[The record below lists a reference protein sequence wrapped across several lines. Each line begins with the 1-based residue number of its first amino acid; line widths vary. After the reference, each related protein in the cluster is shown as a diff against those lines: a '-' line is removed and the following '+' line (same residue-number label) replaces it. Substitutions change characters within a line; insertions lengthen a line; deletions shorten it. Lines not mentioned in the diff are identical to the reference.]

1 MSIPGFTAETSLY
14 RMRTAFGTIGSD
26 SFLPGAGAVVPQLPT
41 LGCGECTPLTWPDG
55 TKTGACRRACCDWF
69 GCRTES
75 CPCGGGGS
83 GIFGG
88 GWGTFF
94 SGATI
99 RA

>member
-1 MSIPGFTAETSLY
+1 MSVPGFTAEASLY
-14 RMRTAFGTIGSD
+14 RIRTNFGSIGSHG
-26 SFLPGAGAVVPQLPT
+26 SLLAAGAVVPQLQA

-75 CPCGGGGS
+75 CPCGGGS

-88 GWGTFF
+88 GWGGFF
-94 SGATI
+94 GGARIST
-99 RA
+99 